1 MIVLAVASTMT
12 ILRSLRRE
20 RLPLGFASVWLGLAV
35 VVTMLGLGGDAVLD
49 PLTRAV
55 GVQYPPTLLFLVAIL
70 ILLLLTAYL
79 SLKVA
84 ALDRQIR
91 EVVDRYG
98 RDHVLE
104 PPQREAHPPTIA
116 NDL

>member
-1 MIVLAVASTMT
+1 MFWKRLS
-12 ILRSLRRE
+12 
-20 RLPLGFASVWLGLAV
+20 LPLFV
-35 VVTMLGLGGDAVLD
+35 V
-49 PLTRAV
+49 
-55 GVQYPPTLLFLVAIL
+55 LLLIL

>member
-1 MIVLAVASTMT
+1 
-12 ILRSLRRE
+12 
-20 RLPLGFASVWLGLAV
+20 
-35 VVTMLGLGGDAVLD
+35 
-49 PLTRAV
+49 
-55 GVQYPPTLLFLVAIL
+55 
-70 ILLLLTAYL
+70 LTAYL